1 MHLDERNIVLIE
13 CFTVA
18 RLDLKISWLMPPIA
32 TEYTKPVGT
41 LYLIYLKNHLSCN
54 RYVNVYNVHLDER
67 NNVLIECFTV
77 APLDLK
83 I

>member
-1 MHLDERNIVLIE
+1 MQQ
-13 CFTVA
+13 
-18 RLDLKISWLMPPIA
+18 IA
-32 TEYTKPVGT
+32 TDYTKPVGT
-41 LYLIYLKNHLSCN
+41 LYLIYLKNHLSWN

-77 APLDLK
+77 ALLDLK

>member
-1 MHLDERNIVLIE
+1 MQQ
-13 CFTVA
+13 
-18 RLDLKISWLMPPIA
+18 IA

-41 LYLIYLKNHLSCN
+41 LWLIYLKNHLSCN
-54 RYVNVYNVHLDER
+54 RYVNVQNVHLDER